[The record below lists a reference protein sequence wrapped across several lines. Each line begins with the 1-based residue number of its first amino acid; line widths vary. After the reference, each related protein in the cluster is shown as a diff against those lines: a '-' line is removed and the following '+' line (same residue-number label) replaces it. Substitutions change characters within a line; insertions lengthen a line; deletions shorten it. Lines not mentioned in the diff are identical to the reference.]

1 MKMNFNLIINFVKTH
16 YKTLGFVGGGLFIL
30 YWIIFILTPSVKMSS
45 EAVAEL
51 KQLDSEIE
59 TIIEKQEVLYTEI
72 EKYEEQLVQM
82 DENISQINDD
92 KDVIAGQY
100 GEKIN
105 AAKSFDAKQ
114 LVAFLSE
121 RYSDDRIH

>member
-1 MKMNFNLIINFVKTH
+1 
-16 YKTLGFVGGGLFIL
+16 
-30 YWIIFILTPSVKMSS
+30 MSS